1 MSRVRIDVDD
11 ILRSALTTYAA
22 EVDEILDS
30 IHLEA
35 AVAGLDPQ
43 RFYPRDAADEM
54 EAVEIAQRA
63 VELFSDEHNPALR
76 LMGTNVPD
84 ASCGVLVS
92 ALRLKQ
98 DELKTR
104 LGLRQ
109 ADPLAPAE
117 AALVLGAQI
126 AAIDERLRTATWARS
141 GPSPLLERVRE
152 RRAIKQELAFPAR
165 LELTAVLQD
174 GEGQELEFMVRFPDQ
189 AHELAKEVAAFGSSN
204 PGTIV
209 LGVSDDGSII
219 VGLSGVNTVTDRDRL
234 QTRVE
239 GVCANSV
246 SPPLIPRTTFE
257 EHDGKQVLRIEV
269 PKGPEPVY
277 FSNDRPYVRH
287 GSLSRPA
294 RPQEV
299 TELTRR
305 WLARQ
310 RDYVER

>member
-1 MSRVRIDVDD
+1 MQMSRVRIDVDD
-11 ILRSALTTYAA
+11 VLRSALTTYAA

-30 IHLEA
+30 IRLEA
-35 AVAGLDPQ
+35 TAAGVDPE
-43 RFYPRDAADEM
+43 RFYPRDVDDEM
-54 EAVEIAQRA
+54 EAAEIAQRA
-63 VELFSDEHNPALR
+63 LELFSDEHNPALR

-84 ASCGVLVS
+84 ASCQVLVS
-92 ALRLKQ
+92 ALMLKQ

-104 LGLRQ
+104 LELRQ

-117 AALVLGAQI
+117 VALVLQTQI
-126 AAIDERLRTATWARS
+126 AAIDERLRTAAWARS
-141 GPSPLLERVRE
+141 GPSPLLGRVRE
-152 RRAIKQELAFPAR
+152 RRAIKQGLAFPAR
-165 LELTAVLQD
+165 LDLTAVLQD
-174 GEGQELEFMVRFPDQ
+174 GEGQELEFMVKFPDQ

-204 PGTIV
+204 PGTIF
-209 LGVSDDGSII
+209 LGVSDDGSI
-219 VGLSGVNTVTDRDRL
+219 VGLSGVNTITDRDRL

-246 SPPLIPRTTFE
+246 SPPLITRTTFE
-257 EHDGKQVLRIEV
+257 EHEGKQVLRIEV

-299 TELTRR
+299 TELTHR

-310 RDYVER
+310 